1 MDCGTY
7 WNTLI
12 FFFAKLNSYFAEL
25 QCLNF
30 QKEWSVRCGLTVI
43 TIKDAVIDKYI
54 VIFFPTLILNS
65 YRPYPAKM
73 ISKNNEHH
81 RLRSS

>member
-7 WNTLI
+7 WNTFI
-12 FFFAKLNSYFAEL
+12 SFFAKLNSYFAEL

-43 TIKDAVIDKYI
+43 SIKDAVIDKYV
-54 VIFFPTLILNS
+54 VIFFLHLF
-65 YRPYPAKM
+65 
-73 ISKNNEHH
+73 
-81 RLRSS
+81 